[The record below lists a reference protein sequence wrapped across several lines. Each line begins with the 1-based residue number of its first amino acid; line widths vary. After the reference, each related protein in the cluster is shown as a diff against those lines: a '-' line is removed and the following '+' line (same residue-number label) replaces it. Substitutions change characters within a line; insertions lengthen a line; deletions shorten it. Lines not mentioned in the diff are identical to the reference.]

1 MSDSTGRFARY
12 TDKARSDGKNFLPH
26 TMYSASLAKADTGAL
41 SFEIRVN
48 KTSTF
53 SVELRGNTGFEG
65 PAFKVSNGKLK
76 TPNGL
81 LDIPQGKWLKAEM
94 AFKLGADKSYT
105 VSLLDGGKKLY
116 EAKIPEYKAEAMSSF
131 GDILVMQTSNRDGDT
146 FDIRNI
152 VFKPKSR

>member
-26 TMYSASLAKADTGAL
+26 TIYSASLAKSDTGAL

-65 PAFKVSNGKLK
+65 PRSRYQRQAK

-81 LDIPQGKWLKAEM
+81 LDIPQGKWLKAE
-94 AFKLGADKSYT
+94 G
-105 VSLLDGGKKLY
+105 VQVGRG
-116 EAKIPEYKAEAMSSF
+116 
-131 GDILVMQTSNRDGDT
+131 Q
-146 FDIRNI
+146 I
-152 VFKPKSR
+152 VHGVFA

>member
-1 MSDSTGRFARY
+1 MRT
-12 TDKARSDGKNFLPH
+12 L
-26 TMYSASLAKADTGAL
+26 LVAL
-41 SFEIRVN
+41 CGV
-48 KTSTF
+48 
-53 SVELRGNTGFEG
+53 
-65 PAFKVSNGKLK
+65 AVSG
-76 TPNGL
+76 
-81 LDIPQGKWLKAEM
+81 M